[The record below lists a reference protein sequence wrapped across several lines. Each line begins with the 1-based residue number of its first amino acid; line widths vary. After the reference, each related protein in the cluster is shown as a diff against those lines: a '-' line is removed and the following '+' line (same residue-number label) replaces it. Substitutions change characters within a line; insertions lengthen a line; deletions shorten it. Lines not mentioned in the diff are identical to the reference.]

1 MKKSLAHSVW
11 ECKYHNESVKD
22 DYDSNM
28 DKDPFKGAS
37 NKEED
42 TDKQIAINLN
52 TWPQISAFARV
63 GLPLRGVSNNALIGR
78 NQATG
83 WAGGHDIHFI
93 VGQLTH
99 PVKGP
104 SEIDT
109 ATTVFEINIFNLA
122 LFMVSGVSKTEP

>member
-83 WAGGHDIHFI
+83 SAGGHDSHVNRLQAGFKHWRHQKRGKIN
-93 VGQLTH
+93 
-99 PVKGP
+99 VKYKLNYK
-104 SEIDT
+104 I
-109 ATTVFEINIFNLA
+109 
-122 LFMVSGVSKTEP
+122 